1 MPHLRLL
8 VAHTNYFF
16 RGPDDVVY
24 TRDPDHYERWTRY
37 LNAADEV
44 VAFARC
50 SRVDTIDPKWRAAS
64 GPDVSFFDLPSFS
77 GVPAYFRNAL
87 KLRRLA
93 DQAVSR
99 CNAFLLRTGGALIPT
114 LAEGAIRRAG
124 KRFAVEVTSDP
135 WMLFQPGGVRS
146 IFRPI
151 ARWRTRENL
160 RRQCRG
166 AIAATYVTRDALQRL
181 YPPAPDAVVGAFSD
195 VDLPP
200 ERVRHEP
207 RQYTAP
213 ARNVV
218 HVGALNQFHKCPDTL
233 VRAIAE
239 CHRRGTPLTLEIVG
253 DGQRR
258 SELEEIVASCGMR
271 ESVRILGWLPAG
283 SAVDEA
289 LDRADLFVLASR
301 VEGMPRAMLEAMARG
316 LPCIGSLAGGI
327 PELLPAEDLVPSGD
341 VGALADKL
349 IELATRP
356 ERLNAASARNLAT
369 VGEYRSDV
377 LGPRSLAFFRQL
389 RIRFEQHA

>member
-24 TRDPDHYERWTRY
+24 TRDPDHYERWSRY
-37 LNAADEV
+37 LTAADEV

-50 SRVDTIDPKWRAAS
+50 QRVDTIDPKWRAAS
-64 GPDVSFFDLPSFS
+64 GPGVSFFDLPSFS
-77 GVPAYFRNAL
+77 GVPAYFRNL
-87 KLRRLA
+87 FRLRRLA
-93 DQAVSR
+93 DEAVAH

-135 WMLFQPGGVRS
+135 WMLFQPGGVRT

-151 ARWRTRENL
+151 ARWRTRANL
-160 RRQCRG
+160 RRQCRD
-166 AIAATYVTRDALQRL
+166 AIAATYVTREALQRQ
-181 YPPAPDAVVGAFSD
+181 YPPAPGALVGAFSD

-200 ERVRHEP
+200 ARIRTGPRH
-207 RQYTAP
+207 YTAP
-213 ARNVV
+213 ARRVA

-233 VRAIAE
+233 VRAVAE
-239 CHRRGTPLTLEIVG
+239 CHRRGLPLSLEIVG

-258 SELEEIVASCGMR
+258 GELEELIASCGVR
-271 ESVRILGWLPAG
+271 DSVKILGWLPAG

-289 LDRADLFVLASR
+289 LDRAELFVLASR

-327 PELLPAEDLVPSGD
+327 PELLPPEDLVPSGD
-341 VGALADKL
+341 VAALADKL
-349 IELATRP
+349 SEFATRP

-369 VGEYRSDV
+369 AAEYRSDI
-377 LGPRSLAFFRQL
+377 LGPRSLAFFREL
-389 RIRFEQHA
+389 RNRFAQFA